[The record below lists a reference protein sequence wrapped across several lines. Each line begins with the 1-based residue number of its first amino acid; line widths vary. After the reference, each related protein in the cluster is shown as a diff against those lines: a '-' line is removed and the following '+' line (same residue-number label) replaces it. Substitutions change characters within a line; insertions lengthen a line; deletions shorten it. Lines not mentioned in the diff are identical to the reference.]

1 MCLPPVDPEMERLLE
16 EARAD
21 DQPLAISADQADLV
35 REGVSRL
42 TGDVQ
47 IRGTG
52 RLLRAESAEFDSA
65 SLALRV
71 TGGVEYRDG
80 NLVVRS
86 EDADFDG
93 TEQRIEFS
101 ASTFALPRRP
111 ARGGASSLEVRGD
124 RTVRLRD
131 VIYTSCPEGNE
142 DWRLRAGDIRLDA
155 DTGFGTGRNVRVDF
169 LGVPILYTPWITFPI
184 TDERKSGFLFPQ
196 LRRSNRTG
204 ADLSVPYY
212 FNLAPN
218 YDLTLEPRLMSR
230 RGLLLGSEFRYLTR
244 SSEGRVG
251 AEFLPNDQVSRKD
264 RRYTQLFHRTG
275 FGERVRLTVDG
286 SEVSDGAYFEDLGGG
301 VFSTSQTHLDRR
313 LDVEYLG
320 RDLRALARFQG
331 YQTIDEQILGEDRPY
346 RRLPQILVEGYWPE
360 RWMGTDLRLA
370 GEVVNFDRRVGTT
383 GWRMD
388 LQPEISR
395 RFGPPG
401 LYLRPALALQH
412 TRYWLDDAPETTPRT
427 PTRTL
432 PIGTLDLGALFERE
446 LRRGRLLQ
454 TLEPRLQYVH
464 VPFRDQ
470 AALPVFDTIEPDF
483 GLVQLFRSN
492 RYLGVDRVGDTDQVN
507 LGLTTRVLDER
518 SGRERVRITL
528 GQTRYLADAEVSLP
542 GAPPPGR
549 NTSEYVGELGLRLA
563 DRWRLDLGQQ
573 WNSDLSA
580 TTRSEARLQYRR
592 DDQRLINLSYRFRRG
607 ALEQGDVS
615 FMWPA
620 SERWAFI
627 GRYNYSLRERAS
639 LDRFAGVE
647 YRSCCF
653 SVSLVA
659 RRYVSRRT
667 GASDTAIAL
676 QIELRG
682 LASVGDSTRDFIER
696 GIIGYDRDIF

>member
-1 MCLPPVDPEMERLLE
+1 MCMPPVDPEMERLLE
-16 EARAD
+16 EARGD
-21 DQPLAISADQADLV
+21 DQDVLISADDADLV
-35 REGVSRL
+35 REGISRL

-47 IRGTG
+47 IRGAG
-52 RLLRAESAEFDSA
+52 RLLRAESAEFDSDT
-65 SLALRV
+65 LELRV

-80 NLVVRS
+80 NLIVRS

-93 TEQRIEFS
+93 TAQRIEFS
-101 ASTFALPRRP
+101 ASTFSLPRRP
-111 ARGGASSLEVRGD
+111 ARGGAGSLEVRGD

-131 VIYTSCPEGNE
+131 VLYTSCPEGNE

-155 DTGFGTGRNVRVDF
+155 DSGFGTGRNVRVDF

-184 TDERKSGFLFPQ
+184 TDDRKSGFLFPQ

-204 ADLSVPYY
+204 ADVSVPYY

-244 SSEGRVG
+244 SSEGQAG
-251 AEFLPNDQVSRKD
+251 IEFLPSDQVSGDD
-264 RRYTQLFHRTG
+264 RRYTNLFHRTG
-275 FGERVRLTVDG
+275 FGERIRLTVDG

-301 VFSTSQTHLDRR
+301 VVSTSQTHLDRR

-331 YQTIDEQILGEDRPY
+331 YQTIDEQILDEERPY
-346 RRLPQILVEGYWPE
+346 RRLPQFLVEGHWPE
-360 RWMGTDLRLA
+360 RWLGTDLRLT
-370 GEVVNFDRRVGTT
+370 GELVNFDRRVGVT

-388 LQPEISR
+388 MQPEISR

-401 LYLRPALALQH
+401 LYLRPAVALQH
-412 TRYWLDDAPETTPRT
+412 TRYRLDNLPEDAPRDPS
-427 PTRTL
+427 RTL

-446 LRRGRLLQ
+446 VRDGRLLQ

-464 VPFRDQ
+464 IPFRDQ
-470 AALPVFDTIEPDF
+470 DRLPVFDTIEPDF

-507 LGLTTRVLDER
+507 LGLTTRVLDET
-518 SGRERVRITL
+518 SGRERLRLTL
-528 GQTRYLADAEVSLP
+528 GQTRYLADAEVGLP

-549 NTSEYVGELGLRLA
+549 NSSEYVGELGLVLA
-563 DRWRLDLGQQ
+563 ERWRLDLGQQ

-592 DDQRLINLSYRFRRG
+592 DDQRLINLAYRFRRG

-620 SERWAFI
+620 SERWNFI

-659 RRYVSRRT
+659 RRYISRRT
-667 GASDTAIAL
+667 GGSDTAIAL